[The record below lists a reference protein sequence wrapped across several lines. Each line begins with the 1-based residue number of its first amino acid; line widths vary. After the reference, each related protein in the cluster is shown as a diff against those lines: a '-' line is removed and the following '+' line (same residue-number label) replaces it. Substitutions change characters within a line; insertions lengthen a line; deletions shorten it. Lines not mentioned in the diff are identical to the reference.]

1 MTNSE
6 LLYSDP
12 LAAATAAAK
21 EITERTGVASHDVA
35 LVMGSGWVSAVDAL
49 GIAQYECNA
58 EDITGF
64 LPPTVEGHS
73 GKVRSYEI
81 EGNGKKLQAL
91 VFLGR
96 THLYEG
102 KGVEP
107 VVHSV
112 RTAVKAGC
120 KVVILTNACGG
131 INKAYKVGQPV
142 LIRDHISLTAVSPLS
157 GATFVDLTDLY
168 SKRIREIVKKEDSSL
183 EEGVY
188 VHWRGP
194 TYETPAEIIMMRT
207 MGADLVGM
215 STVPEAIAA
224 HALGAEVLGISLVTN
239 AAAGVTG
246 EKLNHEEVIAA
257 GKAAAD
263 RMGAL
268 LKGVIP
274 KLFQEHGSDTRSSS
288 MDY

>member
-1 MTNSE
+1 MTSTDI
-6 LLYSDP
+6 LYSDP
-12 LAAATAAAK
+12 LQAAALAAS
-21 EITERTGVASHDVA
+21 EIASRTGVAAHDVA

-49 GIAQYECNA
+49 GVPSYECNA

-64 LPPTVEGHS
+64 FPPAVEGHS

-81 EGNGKKLQAL
+81 KDGDRTIRAL

-102 KGVEP
+102 KGMEP
-107 VVHSV
+107 VVHGV

-120 KVVILTNACGG
+120 KVIILTNACGG
-131 INKAYKVGQPV
+131 INTAYRVGQPV
-142 LIRDHISLTAVSPLS
+142 LIRDHISLTAQSPLV

-168 SKRIREIVKKEDSSL
+168 SKRIRNIMKSADSSL
-183 EEGVY
+183 QEGVY

-194 TYETPAEIIMMRT
+194 TYETPAEIHMMRT
-207 MGADLVGM
+207 LGADLVGM

-257 GKAAAD
+257 GKAAA
-263 RMGAL
+263 
-268 LKGVIP
+268 
-274 KLFQEHGSDTRSSS
+274 SS
-288 MDY
+288 MGELLAKTIPQIV

>member
-1 MTNSE
+1 MTSTD

-12 LAAATAAAK
+12 LQAAVQAAA
-21 EITERTGVASHDVA
+21 EIAERTGFATHDIA
-35 LVMGSGWVSAVDAL
+35 LVMGSGWVTAVDAL
-49 GIAQYECNA
+49 GEPKYECNA
-58 EDITGF
+58 EELTGF
-64 LPPTVEGHS
+64 LPPAVEGHS

-81 EGNGKKLQAL
+81 EDGGKKVRAL

-102 KGVEP
+102 KGMEP
-107 VVHSV
+107 VVHGV

-120 KVVILTNACGG
+120 KVILLTNACGG
-131 INKAYKVGQPV
+131 INTSYKVGQPV
-142 LIRDHISLTAVSPLS
+142 LIRDHISLTAATPLV

-168 SKRIREIVKKEDSSL
+168 SKRLRAIVKGADSSL

-194 TYETPAEIIMMRT
+194 TYETPAEILMMRG

-224 HALGAEVLGISLVTN
+224 HALGAEVLAISLVTN

-257 GKAAAD
+257 GKAAAS

-268 LKGVIP
+268 IKSVIP
-274 KLFQEHGSDTRSSS
+274 NLI
-288 MDY
+288 

>member
-1 MTNSE
+1 MTSTDI
-6 LLYSDP
+6 LYSDP
-12 LAAATAAAK
+12 LQAATMAAS
-21 EITERTGVASHDVA
+21 EIASRTGVASHDVA
-35 LVMGSGWVSAVDAL
+35 LVMGSGWVGAVDAL
-49 GIAQYECNA
+49 GTPSYECNA
-58 EDITGF
+58 EEITGF
-64 LPPTVEGHS
+64 FAPAVEGHS

-81 EGNGKKLQAL
+81 KDGDRTIRAL

-102 KGVEP
+102 KGMEP
-107 VVHSV
+107 VVHGV

-120 KVVILTNACGG
+120 KVIILTNACGG
-131 INKAYKVGQPV
+131 INTAYRVGQPV
-142 LIRDHISLTAVSPLS
+142 LIRDHISLTAQSPLV

-168 SKRIREIVKKEDSSL
+168 SKRIRAIMKSADSSL
-183 EEGVY
+183 QEGVY

-194 TYETPAEIIMMRT
+194 TYETPAEIHMMRT
-207 MGADLVGM
+207 LGADLVGM

-257 GKAAAD
+257 GKAAASS
-263 RMGAL
+263 MGAL
-268 LKGVIP
+268 LAKTIP
-274 KLFQEHGSDTRSSS
+274 QIV
-288 MDY
+288 

>member
-1 MTNSE
+1 MTSTE

-12 LAAATAAAK
+12 IAAAVQAAK
-21 EITERTGVASHDVA
+21 EIAQRTGVASHDIA
-35 LVMGSGWVSAVDAL
+35 LVMGSGWVTAVDAL
-49 GIAQYECNA
+49 GDPVYECNA
-58 EDITGF
+58 EELTGF
-64 LPPTVEGHS
+64 LPPAVEGHS

-81 EGNGKKLQAL
+81 TEGGKTVRAL

-102 KGVEP
+102 KGMEP
-107 VVHSV
+107 VVHGV

-120 KVVILTNACGG
+120 KVILLTNACGG
-131 INKAYKVGQPV
+131 INTSYKVGQPV
-142 LIRDHISLTAVSPLS
+142 LIRDHISLTAATPLV

-168 SKRIREIVKKEDSSL
+168 SKRLRTIVKEADTSL

-194 TYETPAEIIMMRT
+194 TYETPAEILMMRG

-224 HALGAEVLGISLVTN
+224 HALGAEVLAISLVTN

-257 GKAAAD
+257 GKAAAS
-263 RMGAL
+263 RMGTL
-268 LKGVIP
+268 MKTVIP
-274 KLFQEHGSDTRSSS
+274 NLI
-288 MDY
+288 

>member
-6 LLYSDP
+6 LLYTDP
-12 LAAATAAAK
+12 LAAASAAAR
-21 EITERTGVASHDVA
+21 EIAERTGVAAHDVA
-35 LVMGSGWVSAVDAL
+35 LVMGSGWVSAVDVL
-49 GIAQYECNA
+49 GTPAYECNA
-58 EDITGF
+58 QDLTGF

-81 EGNGKKLQAL
+81 DSNGKKLRAL

-112 RTAVKAGC
+112 RAAVKAGC

-131 INKAYKVGQPV
+131 INKSYTVGQPV

-168 SKRIREIVKKEDSSL
+168 SKRIREIVKTEDASL
-183 EEGVY
+183 QEGVY

-194 TYETPAEIIMMRT
+194 TYETPAEILMMRT

-246 EKLNHEEVIAA
+246 ERLNHEEVIAA

-274 KLFQEHGSDTRSSS
+274 KLF
-288 MDY
+288 

>member
-12 LAAATAAAK
+12 LAAAAAAAK
-21 EITERTGVASHDVA
+21 EISERTGVASHDVA

-49 GIAQYECNA
+49 GTPVYECNA

-73 GKVRSYEI
+73 GKVRSYEV
-81 EGNGKKLQAL
+81 ESHGKKLRAL

-131 INKAYKVGQPV
+131 INKSYKVGQPV

-194 TYETPAEIIMMRT
+194 TYETPAEILMMRT

-274 KLFQEHGSDTRSSS
+274 KLF
-288 MDY
+288 

>member
-1 MTNSE
+1 MTNSD

-274 KLFQEHGSDTRSSS
+274 KLF
-288 MDY
+288 

>member
-1 MTNSE
+1 MTSTE

-12 LAAATAAAK
+12 LAAAVQAAK
-21 EITERTGVASHDVA
+21 EIAQRTGVASHDIA
-35 LVMGSGWVSAVDAL
+35 LVMGSGWVTAVDAL
-49 GIAQYECNA
+49 GDPVYECNA
-58 EDITGF
+58 EELTGF
-64 LPPTVEGHS
+64 LPPAVEGHS

-81 EGNGKKLQAL
+81 TEGGKTVRAL

-102 KGVEP
+102 KGMEP
-107 VVHSV
+107 VVHGV

-120 KVVILTNACGG
+120 KVILLTNACGG
-131 INKAYKVGQPV
+131 INTSYKVGQPV
-142 LIRDHISLTAVSPLS
+142 LIRDHISLTAATPLV

-168 SKRIREIVKKEDSSL
+168 SKRLRTIVKEADTSL

-194 TYETPAEIIMMRT
+194 TYETPAEILMMRG

-224 HALGAEVLGISLVTN
+224 HALGAEVLAISLVTN

-257 GKAAAD
+257 GKAAAS
-263 RMGAL
+263 RMGTL
-268 LKGVIP
+268 MKTVIP
-274 KLFQEHGSDTRSSS
+274 NLI
-288 MDY
+288 

>member
-1 MTNSE
+1 MTSTDI
-6 LLYSDP
+6 LYSDP
-12 LAAATAAAK
+12 LQAAAIAAS
-21 EITERTGVASHDVA
+21 EIASRTGVAAHDVA
-35 LVMGSGWVSAVDAL
+35 LVMGSGWVGAVDAL
-49 GIAQYECNA
+49 GKPSYECNA
-58 EDITGF
+58 EEITGF
-64 LPPTVEGHS
+64 FAPAVEGHS

-81 EGNGKKLQAL
+81 KDGDRTIRAL

-102 KGVEP
+102 KGMEP
-107 VVHSV
+107 VVHGV

-120 KVVILTNACGG
+120 KVIILTNACGG
-131 INKAYKVGQPV
+131 INTAFRVGQPV
-142 LIRDHISLTAVSPLS
+142 LIRDHISLTAQSPLV

-168 SKRIREIVKKEDSSL
+168 SKRIRAIMKSADSSL
-183 EEGVY
+183 QEGVY

-194 TYETPAEIIMMRT
+194 TYETPAEIHMMRT
-207 MGADLVGM
+207 LGADLVGM

-257 GKAAAD
+257 GKAAA
-263 RMGAL
+263 
-268 LKGVIP
+268 
-274 KLFQEHGSDTRSSS
+274 SS
-288 MDY
+288 MGELLAKTIPQIV

>member
-1 MTNSE
+1 MTSTE
-6 LLYSDP
+6 ILYSDP
-12 LAAATAAAK
+12 LKAATLAAQ
-21 EITERTGVASHDVA
+21 EIAQASGIATHDVA
-35 LVMGSGWVSAVDAL
+35 LVMGSGWVGAVDAL
-49 GIAQYECNA
+49 GTPTFECNA

-64 LPPTVEGHS
+64 FPPAVEGHS

-81 EGNGKKLQAL
+81 KDGDRTIRAL

-102 KGVEP
+102 KGMEP
-107 VVHSV
+107 VVHGV

-120 KVVILTNACGG
+120 KVIILTNACGG
-131 INKAYKVGQPV
+131 INTAYRVGQPV
-142 LIRDHISLTAVSPLS
+142 LIRDHISLTAQSPLV

-168 SKRIREIVKKEDSSL
+168 SKRIRTIMKSADSSL
-183 EEGVY
+183 QEGVY

-194 TYETPAEIIMMRT
+194 TYETPAEIHMMRT
-207 MGADLVGM
+207 LGADLVGM

-257 GKAAAD
+257 GKAAA
-263 RMGAL
+263 
-268 LKGVIP
+268 
-274 KLFQEHGSDTRSSS
+274 SS
-288 MDY
+288 MGELLAKTIPQII

>member
-1 MTNSE
+1 MTSTD

-12 LAAATAAAK
+12 LQAATVAAA
-21 EITERTGVASHDVA
+21 EIASLTGIASHDVA
-35 LVMGSGWVSAVDAL
+35 LVMGSGWVGAVDAL
-49 GIAQYECNA
+49 GTPAFECNA
-58 EDITGF
+58 EELTGF
-64 LPPTVEGHS
+64 FAPAVEGHS

-81 EGNGKKLQAL
+81 KDGDRTIRAL

-102 KGVEP
+102 KGMEP
-107 VVHSV
+107 VVHGV

-131 INKAYKVGQPV
+131 INTAFRVGQPV
-142 LIRDHISLTAVSPLS
+142 LIRDHISLTAQSPLV

-168 SKRIREIVKKEDSSL
+168 SKRIRSVMKDADASL
-183 EEGVY
+183 QEGVY

-194 TYETPAEIIMMRT
+194 TYETPAEIHMMRT
-207 MGADLVGM
+207 LGADLVGM

-257 GKAAAD
+257 GKAAASS
-263 RMGAL
+263 MGAL
-268 LKGVIP
+268 LAKTIP
-274 KLFQEHGSDTRSSS
+274 QIV
-288 MDY
+288 

>member
-1 MTNSE
+1 MTSTDI
-6 LLYSDP
+6 LYSDP
-12 LAAATAAAK
+12 LQAAAIAAS
-21 EITERTGVASHDVA
+21 EIASRTGIASHDVA
-35 LVMGSGWVSAVDAL
+35 LVMGSGWVGAVDAL
-49 GIAQYECNA
+49 GTPSYECNA
-58 EDITGF
+58 EEITGF
-64 LPPTVEGHS
+64 FAPAVEGHS

-81 EGNGKKLQAL
+81 KDGDRTIRAL

-102 KGVEP
+102 KGMEP
-107 VVHSV
+107 VVHGV

-120 KVVILTNACGG
+120 KVIILTNACGG
-131 INKAYKVGQPV
+131 INTALRVGQPV
-142 LIRDHISLTAVSPLS
+142 LIRDHISLTAQSPLV

-168 SKRIREIVKKEDSSL
+168 SKRIRAIMKSADSSL
-183 EEGVY
+183 QEGVY

-194 TYETPAEIIMMRT
+194 TYETPAEIHMMRT
-207 MGADLVGM
+207 LGADLVGM

-257 GKAAAD
+257 GKAAA
-263 RMGAL
+263 
-268 LKGVIP
+268 
-274 KLFQEHGSDTRSSS
+274 SS
-288 MDY
+288 MGELLAKTIPQIV

>member
-1 MTNSE
+1 MTIDQ

-12 LAAATAAAK
+12 LKAAEQAASEIAK
-21 EITERTGVASHDVA
+21 RTGVLSHDIA
-35 LVMGSGWVSAVDAL
+35 LVMGSGWVDAVSVLGSPDFECDAD
-49 GIAQYECNA
+49 E
-58 EDITGF
+58 ITGF
-64 LPPTVEGHS
+64 LPPAVVGHS
-73 GKVRSYEI
+73 GKIRSYSI
-81 EGNGKKLQAL
+81 KSGDKILRAL

-102 KGVEP
+102 KGIEP
-107 VVHSV
+107 VVHGV

-131 INKAYKVGQPV
+131 INTSYSVGQPV
-142 LIRDHISLTAVSPLS
+142 LIRDHISLTATSPLI
-157 GATFVDLTDLY
+157 GAHFVDLTDLY
-168 SKRIREIVKKEDSSL
+168 SKRIRAIVKSADNSL
-183 EEGVY
+183 AEGVY

-194 TYETPAEIIMMRT
+194 TYETPAEILMMRT

-274 KLFQEHGSDTRSSS
+274 KLL
-288 MDY
+288 

>member
-1 MTNSE
+1 MTSTDI
-6 LLYSDP
+6 LYSDP
-12 LAAATAAAK
+12 LQAAAIAAS
-21 EITERTGVASHDVA
+21 EIASRTGMASHDVA
-35 LVMGSGWVSAVDAL
+35 LVMGSGWVGAVDAL
-49 GIAQYECNA
+49 GTPSYECNA
-58 EDITGF
+58 EEITGF
-64 LPPTVEGHS
+64 FPPAVEGHS

-81 EGNGKKLQAL
+81 KDGDRTIRAL

-102 KGVEP
+102 KGMEP
-107 VVHSV
+107 VVHGV

-120 KVVILTNACGG
+120 KVIILTNACGG
-131 INKAYKVGQPV
+131 INTAYRVGQPV
-142 LIRDHISLTAVSPLS
+142 LIRDHISLTAQSPLV

-168 SKRIREIVKKEDSSL
+168 SKRIRAIMKSADSSL
-183 EEGVY
+183 QEGVY

-194 TYETPAEIIMMRT
+194 TYETPAEIQMMRT
-207 MGADLVGM
+207 LGADLVGM

-257 GKAAAD
+257 GKAAA
-263 RMGAL
+263 
-268 LKGVIP
+268 
-274 KLFQEHGSDTRSSS
+274 SS
-288 MDY
+288 MGELLAKTIPQIV

>member
-1 MTNSE
+1 MSSFNIQS
-6 LLYSDP
+6 LYDDP
-12 LAAATAAAK
+12 LATADLAAAD
-21 EITERTGVASHDVA
+21 IARRTGISHHDIA
-35 LVMGSGWVSAVDAL
+35 LVMGSGWVIAVDAL
-49 GIAQYECNA
+49 GTPTHEFDAHEVP
-58 EDITGF
+58 GF
-64 LPPTVEGHS
+64 LPPAVEGHS
-73 GKVRSYEI
+73 GKIRSYAI
-81 EGNGKKLQAL
+81 KGDHGTINAL

-102 KGVEP
+102 KGIEP
-107 VVHSV
+107 VVHSA

-131 INKAYKVGQPV
+131 INKEYRVGQPV
-142 LIRDHISLTAVSPLS
+142 LIRDHISMTATSPLI
-157 GATFVDLTDLY
+157 GAHFVDLTDLY
-168 SKRIREIVKKEDSSL
+168 SKRIRAIVKAEDSSL
-183 EEGVY
+183 QEGVY

-194 TYETPAEIIMMRT
+194 TYETPAEILMMRT

-274 KLFQEHGSDTRSSS
+274 KLL
-288 MDY
+288 

>member
-274 KLFQEHGSDTRSSS
+274 KLF
-288 MDY
+288 

>member
-12 LAAATAAAK
+12 LSAAAAAAK
-21 EITERTGVASHDVA
+21 EITERTGVASPDVA

-49 GIAQYECNA
+49 GTPAYECNA

-81 EGNGKKLQAL
+81 ESNGKKLRAL

-131 INKAYKVGQPV
+131 INKSYKVGQPV

-168 SKRIREIVKKEDSSL
+168 SKRIRDIVKKEDSSL

-194 TYETPAEIIMMRT
+194 TYETPAEILMMRT

-274 KLFQEHGSDTRSSS
+274 KLF
-288 MDY
+288 

>member
-1 MTNSE
+1 MTSDQ

-12 LAAATAAAK
+12 LKAAEQAASEIAK
-21 EITERTGVASHDVA
+21 RTGVLSHDIA
-35 LVMGSGWVSAVDAL
+35 LVMGSGWVDAVSVL
-49 GIAQYECNA
+49 GSPDFECNA
-58 EDITGF
+58 DEITGF
-64 LPPTVEGHS
+64 LPPAVVGHS
-73 GKVRSYEI
+73 GKIRSYSI
-81 EGNGKKLQAL
+81 KSGDKILRAL

-102 KGVEP
+102 KGIEP
-107 VVHSV
+107 VVHGV

-131 INKAYKVGQPV
+131 INTSYSVGQPV
-142 LIRDHISLTAVSPLS
+142 LIRDHISLTATSPLI
-157 GATFVDLTDLY
+157 GAHFVDLTDLY
-168 SKRIREIVKKEDSSL
+168 SKRIRAIVKSSDNSL
-183 EEGVY
+183 AEGVY

-194 TYETPAEIIMMRT
+194 TYETPAEILMMRA

-257 GKAAAD
+257 GKAAAT
-263 RMGAL
+263 RMGTL
-268 LKGVIP
+268 LKEVIP
-274 KLFQEHGSDTRSSS
+274 KLL
-288 MDY
+288 

>member
-1 MTNSE
+1 MTSTH

-12 LAAATAAAK
+12 LQAAVQAAA
-21 EITERTGVASHDVA
+21 EIAERTGFATHDIA
-35 LVMGSGWVSAVDAL
+35 LVMGSGWVTAVDAL
-49 GIAQYECNA
+49 GMPKYECNA
-58 EDITGF
+58 EELTGF
-64 LPPTVEGHS
+64 LPPAVEGHS

-81 EGNGKKLQAL
+81 EDGGKKVRAL

-102 KGVEP
+102 KGMEP
-107 VVHSV
+107 VVHGV

-120 KVVILTNACGG
+120 KVILLTNACGG
-131 INKAYKVGQPV
+131 INTNYKVGQPV
-142 LIRDHISLTAVSPLS
+142 LIRDHISLTAATPLV

-168 SKRIREIVKKEDSSL
+168 SKRLRAIVKSADSSL

-194 TYETPAEIIMMRT
+194 TYETPAEILMMRG

-224 HALGAEVLGISLVTN
+224 HALGAEVLAISLVTN

-257 GKAAAD
+257 GKAAAS

-268 LKGVIP
+268 IKSVISN
-274 KLFQEHGSDTRSSS
+274 LI
-288 MDY
+288 

>member
-1 MTNSE
+1 MTSTD

-12 LAAATAAAK
+12 LQAAVQAAA
-21 EITERTGVASHDVA
+21 EIAERTGFAMHDIA
-35 LVMGSGWVSAVDAL
+35 LVMGSGWVTAVDAL
-49 GIAQYECNA
+49 GEPKYECNA
-58 EDITGF
+58 EELTGF
-64 LPPTVEGHS
+64 LPPAVEGHS

-81 EGNGKKLQAL
+81 EDGGKKVRAL

-102 KGVEP
+102 KGMEP
-107 VVHSV
+107 VVHGV

-120 KVVILTNACGG
+120 KVILLTNACGG
-131 INKAYKVGQPV
+131 INTNYKVGQPV
-142 LIRDHISLTAVSPLS
+142 LIRDHISLTAATPLV

-168 SKRIREIVKKEDSSL
+168 SKRLRAIVKSADSSL

-194 TYETPAEIIMMRT
+194 TYETPAEILMMRG

-224 HALGAEVLGISLVTN
+224 HALGAEVLAISLVTN

-257 GKAAAD
+257 GKAAAS

-268 LKGVIP
+268 IKSVIP
-274 KLFQEHGSDTRSSS
+274 NLI
-288 MDY
+288 

>member
-1 MTNSE
+1 MTSTH

-12 LAAATAAAK
+12 LQAAVQAAA
-21 EITERTGVASHDVA
+21 EIAERTGFATHDIA
-35 LVMGSGWVSAVDAL
+35 LVMGSGWVTAVDAL
-49 GIAQYECNA
+49 GMPKYECSA
-58 EDITGF
+58 EELTGF
-64 LPPTVEGHS
+64 LPPAVEGHS

-81 EGNGKKLQAL
+81 EDGGKNVRAL

-102 KGVEP
+102 KGIEP
-107 VVHSV
+107 VVHGV

-120 KVVILTNACGG
+120 KVILLTNACGG
-131 INKAYKVGQPV
+131 INTNYKVGQPV
-142 LIRDHISLTAVSPLS
+142 LIRDHISLTAATPLV

-168 SKRIREIVKKEDSSL
+168 SKRLRAIVKSADSSL

-194 TYETPAEIIMMRT
+194 TYETPAEILMMRG

-224 HALGAEVLGISLVTN
+224 HALGAEVLAISLVTN

-257 GKAAAD
+257 GKAAAS

-268 LKGVIP
+268 IKSVIP
-274 KLFQEHGSDTRSSS
+274 NLI
-288 MDY
+288 

>member
-1 MTNSE
+1 MTSTD

-12 LAAATAAAK
+12 LQAAVQAAA
-21 EITERTGVASHDVA
+21 EIAERTGFAAHDIA
-35 LVMGSGWVSAVDAL
+35 LVMGSGWVTAVDAL
-49 GIAQYECNA
+49 GEPKFECNA
-58 EDITGF
+58 EELTGF
-64 LPPTVEGHS
+64 LPPAVEGHS

-81 EGNGKKLQAL
+81 EDGGKKVRAL

-102 KGVEP
+102 KGMEP
-107 VVHSV
+107 VVHGV

-120 KVVILTNACGG
+120 KVILLTNACGG
-131 INKAYKVGQPV
+131 INTNYKVGQPV
-142 LIRDHISLTAVSPLS
+142 LIRDHISLTAATPLV

-168 SKRIREIVKKEDSSL
+168 SKRLRAIVKSADSSL

-194 TYETPAEIIMMRT
+194 TYETPAEILMMRG

-224 HALGAEVLGISLVTN
+224 HALGAEVLAISLVTN

-257 GKAAAD
+257 GKAAAS

-268 LKGVIP
+268 IKSVIP
-274 KLFQEHGSDTRSSS
+274 NLI
-288 MDY
+288 

>member
-1 MTNSE
+1 MTSTDI
-6 LLYSDP
+6 LYSDP
-12 LAAATAAAK
+12 LQAAAIAAS
-21 EITERTGVASHDVA
+21 EIASRTGIASHDVA
-35 LVMGSGWVSAVDAL
+35 LVMGSGWVGAVDAL
-49 GIAQYECNA
+49 GTPRYECNA
-58 EDITGF
+58 EEITGF
-64 LPPTVEGHS
+64 FAPAVAGHS

-81 EGNGKKLQAL
+81 KDGDRTIRAL

-102 KGVEP
+102 KGMEP
-107 VVHSV
+107 VVHGV

-120 KVVILTNACGG
+120 KVIILTNACGG
-131 INKAYKVGQPV
+131 INTDFHVGQPV
-142 LIRDHISLTAVSPLS
+142 LIRDHISLTAQSPLV

-168 SKRIREIVKKEDSSL
+168 SKRIRAIMKSADSSL
-183 EEGVY
+183 QEGVY

-194 TYETPAEIIMMRT
+194 TYETPAEIHMMRT
-207 MGADLVGM
+207 LGADLVGM

-257 GKAAAD
+257 GKAAA
-263 RMGAL
+263 
-268 LKGVIP
+268 
-274 KLFQEHGSDTRSSS
+274 SS
-288 MDY
+288 MGELLVKTIPQIV